1 MVPAVCLFAAAVI
14 SVTSAELATIPTLT
28 LNDGN
33 KIPVLGLGTWLN
45 GGTNENVQ
53 QAVEVALA
61 AGYKQIDTAAIYDTE
76 KQVGAALKTKID
88 DGTIKR
94 EDIFITTKLWNDKH
108 RQEQVVPALRQSLEN
123 LGLKYLDLYLIH
135 WPISVNDK
143 GGFDDTDYLDTWK
156 GMEEAKSLG
165 LTKSIGVSNFNISQ
179 LERVLAS
186 SKTTP
191 AVNQVEVNP
200 NFNQKKNDCF
210 LQRTWYRNHGL
221 HSPGVHARA
230 AGQGQGFSSTQN
242 RRSHPHGDRQ
252 QVQ

>member
-1 MVPAVCLFAAAVI
+1 
-14 SVTSAELATIPTLT
+14 
-28 LNDGN
+28 
-33 KIPVLGLGTWLN
+33 
-45 GGTNENVQ
+45 
-53 QAVEVALA
+53 
-61 AGYKQIDTAAIYDTE
+61 
-76 KQVGAALKTKID
+76 
-88 DGTIKR
+88 
-94 EDIFITTKLWNDKH
+94 
-108 RQEQVVPALRQSLEN
+108 VVPALRQSLEN

-200 NFNQKKNDCF
+200 NFNQKKMIAFCKE
-210 LQRTWYRNHGL
+210 HGIEIMAYTPL
-221 HSPGVHARA
+221 GSMPEPRAKDKDSPAPKIDDPILTEIGNKYNKTTVQVVLRYSVDR
-230 AGQGQGFSSTQN
+230 GLIPIPKSVTPSRIQQN
-242 RRSHPHGDRQ
+242 VDIFDFRLTPEDIEKIDAFNLDRRVVTPFFWKASPFYPF
-252 QVQ
+252 